1 MWFFQWILKDA
12 LKVTSN
18 LSYHIMQNASFNL
31 IASKKKK
38 FLFMNDYQEMEVTW
52 SHIMVDSKKQSHS
65 SMKCQY
71 WTLMTSLFPSVFLPG
86 WYSFI
91 TISSVL
97 FTLASLKVL
106 IKYCSWLFF
115 SQFNVSNL
123 IDIYSD
129 FIYNETT
136 KKMEVF
142 RWCKIW
148 LNKESLLPVTA
159 IWHPWSLQVT
169 HLVRVK
175 TH

>member
-1 MWFFQWILKDA
+1 MFYVKNVWFFQWILKDA

-31 IASKKKK
+31 IASKKKN
-38 FLFMNDYQEMEVTW
+38 FMLINDYQEMEVTW
-52 SHIMVDSKKQSHS
+52 SHTMVDSKKQSHS

-91 TISSVL
+91 NISSVL

-136 KKMEVF
+136 KKWRCLGDVKSD
-142 RWCKIW
+142 WTKKACCQSQQSGTHDLCKSHI
-148 LNKESLLPVTA
+148 
-159 IWHPWSLQVT
+159 
-169 HLVRVK
+169 
-175 TH
+175 